1 MASATPEEFASRA
14 WRVQGISTLA
24 KQNGSGRFT
33 LFMKY
38 RTSATHSSTTYAP
51 KSFSSHD
58 PSYAK
63 LWDSKEEALQPENV
77 QHFRDFVQRGF
88 THGGGSPSAPKRPH
102 EDMEGGAQQEE
113 PRLRGSARHAARYAL
128 LAEKAAG
135 GAKAAYTRM
144 ANFIK
149 GGRKKLGWR
158 HGAVKQPNR
167 KAQRKEEQGIEN
179 AHKQLARS
187 TYRQEQIAIL
197 QHAMRNGICTDV
209 LVPLDEGDVGSDVS
223 HAQSK
228 RALIQCMVVLE
239 FFMLL
244 EAQAQQ
250 NGEELPVGGVY
261 ETAAQAGE
269 CALPQRDVELPWAEL
284 GLGPSL
290 TCDVCPCVH
299 IGKLLGLN
307 VSERTVRNY
316 YYQWINNDSQLLRD
330 KRGKHA
336 REMIVNEEDVGNKLR
351 KWARKNADGP
361 KFVDKATEY
370 INEKLLPGLPAG
382 MLAEYKITLPVAR
395 STAHRWLAA
404 ADIRRGWATQNYY
417 NDNHQSPLVL
427 KQRAGYIPVRA
438 ELEKRQPLW
447 IRITSMQKEAM
458 EKQAKA
464 QHAAKRAMEEESRQ
478 KRKPRHDRKG
488 REIVPD
494 VLPLKL
500 PYPYHEYE
508 EDGVTWYEYHVDDA
522 ECFHEWRMEQRL
534 GGCFTKKWGDMPAES
549 DVSAPDSNLLEAGV
563 TLSDVGGAGGAAAG
577 DGGAAAGDAALDA
590 AAAGD
595 GGGGTAA
602 GAAAVAGEGD
612 DELEYRGEPTSCCKW
627 SEAACRSNKNL
638 SDLRKEIERIGL
650 TPIAD
655 GAGSGTRGK
664 VLKADL
670 ADQLKPYCKPPG
682 RKGGAAP
689 AAGAPAAE
697 EEEEEEDSEWK
708 LDKIIGRKISVAG
721 DEYKDAD
728 GETCAYP
735 PGIILWKVRWEAL
748 EGQPAEETWEAE
760 WQVEGAQAA
769 VHEYMGSCT
778 PHAWCKHKHHPDVC
792 KCKLPLWHLGQD
804 EKIWKAYQ
812 MQKATWLVKSV
823 RALRKKTDGPGKMAS
838 GHQDELRGF
847 GFRMSA
853 AELRKVNEWRA
864 VRKRPP
870 LDSSPGLQF
879 LQYGKNREGYW
890 DAEMFGK
897 QIDRI
902 LDCFDCL
909 HPDWQ
914 LCLEVCAEADRPHVR
929 VPSPRQTN
937 DMGGY
942 NASDHRHLP

>member
-1 MASATPEEFASRA
+1 YVCSVLTQAMAAATPEEFASRA

-24 KQNGSGRFT
+24 KQNGSGRFK
-33 LFMKY
+33 LVMKY
-38 RTSATHSSTTYAP
+38 RTSATHAATKYAP

-63 LWDSKEEALQPENV
+63 LWDSKEEALQSENV

-88 THGGGSPSAPKRPH
+88 AHGGGSTSAPKRPH

-113 PRLRGSARHAARYAL
+113 PRLRGSARYAARYAS

-135 GAKAAYTRM
+135 GVKAAYAGM

-149 GGRKKLGWR
+149 GGRKKLGFA

-197 QHAMRNGICTDV
+197 QHALRNGICTDV

-261 ETAAQAGE
+261 ETAAQAGQ

-290 TCDVCPCVH
+290 TCEVCRCVH

-316 YYQWINNDSQLLRD
+316 YYQWIHNDSQFLRD
-330 KRGKHA
+330 KRGEHA

-351 KWARKNADGP
+351 KWARKNADAP
-361 KFVDKATEY
+361 QFVDNATKF

-404 ADIRRGWATQNYY
+404 ADIRRGWATQNFY

-447 IRITSMQKEAM
+447 IHITSVQKEAM

-464 QHAAKRAMEEESRQ
+464 QHAAKRAKEEEARQ

-500 PYPYHEYE
+500 PYPYHEYVVS
-508 EDGVTWYEYHVDDA
+508 GVTWYEYHVDDA

-534 GGCFTKKWGDMPAES
+534 GGCFSKKWGGMPAES

-563 TLSDVGGAGGAAAG
+563 TLADVGGAGGAAAG
-577 DGGAAAGDAALDA
+577 DGVTAAAGDAALDA
-590 AAAGD
+590 AA
-595 GGGGTAA
+595 
-602 GAAAVAGEGD
+602 
-612 DELEYRGEPTSCCKW
+612 
-627 SEAACRSNKNL
+627 
-638 SDLRKEIERIGL
+638 
-650 TPIAD
+650 
-655 GAGSGTRGK
+655 
-664 VLKADL
+664 
-670 ADQLKPYCKPPG
+670 
-682 RKGGAAP
+682 
-689 AAGAPAAE
+689 
-697 EEEEEEDSEWK
+697 
-708 LDKIIGRKISVAG
+708 
-721 DEYKDAD
+721 
-728 GETCAYP
+728 
-735 PGIILWKVRWEAL
+735 
-748 EGQPAEETWEAE
+748 
-760 WQVEGAQAA
+760 
-769 VHEYMGSCT
+769 
-778 PHAWCKHKHHPDVC
+778 
-792 KCKLPLWHLGQD
+792 
-804 EKIWKAYQ
+804 
-812 MQKATWLVKSV
+812 
-823 RALRKKTDGPGKMAS
+823 
-838 GHQDELRGF
+838 
-847 GFRMSA
+847 
-853 AELRKVNEWRA
+853 
-864 VRKRPP
+864 
-870 LDSSPGLQF
+870 
-879 LQYGKNREGYW
+879 
-890 DAEMFGK
+890 
-897 QIDRI
+897 
-902 LDCFDCL
+902 
-909 HPDWQ
+909 
-914 LCLEVCAEADRPHVR
+914 
-929 VPSPRQTN
+929 
-937 DMGGY
+937 
-942 NASDHRHLP
+942 